1 MRSLRYLNTILTVI
15 TVLLAM
21 HLWTWW
27 SDGPLPA
34 AAVAAPRSVPT
45 PGGIPNAGA
54 QRQQQIDLLKLLNQ
68 RTDDLVNLLR
78 SGQARV
84 RVDVPREPAQLP
96 AEPR

>member
-15 TVLLAM
+15 AVLLATN
-21 HLWTWW
+21 LWTAW
-27 SDGPLPA
+27 SDGSRPA
-34 AAVAAPRSVPT
+34 AAVASPRTVPT

-68 RTDDLVNLLR
+68 QTDDLVNLLR

-84 RVDVPREPAQLP
+84 RVDMPRQPAQP
-96 AEPR
+96 QAETR